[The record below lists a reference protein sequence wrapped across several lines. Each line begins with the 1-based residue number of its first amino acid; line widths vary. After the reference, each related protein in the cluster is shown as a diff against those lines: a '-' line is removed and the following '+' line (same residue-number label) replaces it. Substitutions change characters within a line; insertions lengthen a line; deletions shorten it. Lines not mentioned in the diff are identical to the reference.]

1 LRKGR
6 NIMKMKAAILEQV
19 NTPLVVEEVELDEPK
34 DKEVLVKLVATGV
47 CHTDIHCI
55 KGDLA
60 TPPPV
65 VLGHEGAGIVE
76 KVGRNVTEVQ
86 PGDRVVVTVA
96 PYCGKCPA
104 CMMGVPT
111 SCETDPQTV
120 MLMGTMAD
128 GTKRLKRKNG
138 DELSHFM
145 AQSSFAEY
153 AVVEESATVKVRDDA
168 PLDVVCL
175 LGCGASTGIGAVINK
190 ARVKAGS
197 SVAVF
202 GCGGV
207 GMAVIMAAKLVG
219 ARQIFAVARHDS
231 TLEMAREFGATTLVN
246 ASKEDPVMKIAAE
259 CAGGVDYS
267 FESVGNTEVMTQ
279 AFHSVYPRPGGMAVI
294 LGLAPIGSTFPIE
307 AWRFM
312 REVVITGCTV
322 GSIRPR
328 IDIPRYIDLFMAG
341 KLPLDKLVSAHYTL
355 EQVNDAIKDTL
366 DRKVIR
372 AVIAF

>member
-1 LRKGR
+1 
-6 NIMKMKAAILEQV
+6 MKMKAAILQEL
-19 NTPLVVEEVELDEPK
+19 NTPLKIEQVELDDPK
-34 DKEVLVKLVATGV
+34 DREVLVKLVATAV

-76 KVGRNVTEVQ
+76 KVGKDVTSVG
-86 PGDRVVVTVA
+86 PGDKVVLTVA

-111 SCETDPQTV
+111 SCEDYPTTT
-120 MLMGTMAD
+120 MMMGSMTD

-138 DELSHFM
+138 EELSHFM

-153 AVVEESATVKVRDDA
+153 AIVHESAAVKVREDV

-175 LGCGASTGIGAVINK
+175 LGCGVSTGIGAVINK

-207 GMAVIMAAKLVG
+207 GLATIMAAKLVG
-219 ARQIFAVARHDS
+219 ARQIIAVDMLDKK
-231 TLEMAREFGATTLVN
+231 LEFARELGATDLVN
-246 ASKEDPVMKIAAE
+246 GSKDDPVAKIAELA
-259 CAGGVDYS
+259 AGGVDYA
-267 FESVGNTEVMTQ
+267 FEAIGNTTAMTQ
-279 AFHSVYPRPGGMAVI
+279 AFHSVYARPGGMAVV
-294 LGLAPIGSTFPIE
+294 LGLAPIGTTFSIE

-312 REVVITGCTV
+312 REVTVTGCTV
-322 GSIRPR
+322 GSIRPQ
-328 IDIPRYIDLFMAG
+328 IDIPHYIDLYMAG
-341 KLPLDKLVSAHYTL
+341 KLPLDKMISAHYPL
-355 EQVNDAIKDTL
+355 GQINKAIKDTIEGKIM
-366 DRKVIR
+366 RGVITY
-372 AVIAF
+372 

>member
-1 LRKGR
+1 
-6 NIMKMKAAILEQV
+6 MKMRAAILEQW
-19 NTPLVVEEVELDEPK
+19 NTPLVVEEVELDDPK
-34 DKEVLVKLVATGV
+34 DKEVLVKLVATAV
-47 CHTDIHCI
+47 CHSDLHCI

-60 TPPPV
+60 TQPPV

-76 KVGRNVTEVQ
+76 KVGKNVTDVQ

-111 SCETDPQTV
+111 SCETDPHTAA
-120 MLMGTMAD
+120 LMGTMAD

-145 AQSSFAEY
+145 AQASFAEY
-153 AVVEESATVKVRDDA
+153 AVVEESATVKVRNDA

-207 GMAVIMAAKLVG
+207 GLTIIMAAKLVG
-219 ARQIFAVARHDS
+219 AHPIVAVDLLDS
-231 TLEMAREFGATTLVN
+231 KLEMARQFGATTLVN
-246 ASKEDPVMKIAAE
+246 ASNEDPVVRIAAE
-259 CAGGVDYS
+259 CGGGVDYS
-267 FESVGNTEVMTQ
+267 FEAIGKPEVMTQ
-279 AFHSVYPRPGGMAVI
+279 AFHSVYARPGGMAVV
-294 LGLAPIGSTFPIE
+294 LGLAPIGTTFSIE

-312 REVVITGCTV
+312 KEVTITGCV
-322 GSIRPR
+322 MGSVRPK

-341 KLPLDKLVSAHYTL
+341 KLPLDKLVSARYSL
-355 EQVNDAIKDTL
+355 DQINDAIKDTL
-366 DRKVIR
+366 EGKIIRGVIT
-372 AVIAF
+372 F

>member
-1 LRKGR
+1 MRKGR

-207 GMAVIMAAKLVG
+207 GLATIMAAKLVG
-219 ARQIFAVARHDS
+219 AHPIIAVDLLDS
-231 TLEMAREFGATTLVN
+231 KLEMAREFGATILVN
-246 ASKEDPVMKIAAE
+246 ASKEDPVMKIATE

-267 FESVGNTEVMTQ
+267 FEAIGNTTAMTQ
-279 AFHSVYPRPGGMAVI
+279 AFHSVYPRPGGMALV
-294 LGLAPIGSTFPIE
+294 LGLAPIGAAFSIE

-328 IDIPRYIDLFMAG
+328 IDIPRYVDLFMAG

-355 EQVNDAIKDTL
+355 EQVNEAVKDTL
-366 DRKVIR
+366 EGKIVRGVIT
-372 AVIAF
+372 F

>member
-1 LRKGR
+1 
-6 NIMKMKAAILEQV
+6 MKTRAAILEQL
-19 NTPLVVEEVELDEPK
+19 NTPLVIEEVELDDPK
-34 DKEVLVKLVATGV
+34 GKEVLVKLVATGV
-47 CHTDIHCI
+47 CHSDLHCI

-60 TPPPV
+60 TQPPV

-76 KVGRNVTEVQ
+76 KVGKDVTEVQ
-86 PGDRVVVTVA
+86 PGDRVLVTVA
-96 PYCGKCPA
+96 PHCGKCPA

-111 SCETDPQTV
+111 SCETDPQTAA
-120 MLMGTMAD
+120 LMGTMAD
-128 GTKRLKRKNG
+128 GTKRLRRKNG

-153 AVVEESATVKVRDDA
+153 AVVEESATVKVREDA

-207 GMAVIMAAKLVG
+207 GLATIMAAKLVG
-219 ARQIFAVARHDS
+219 AYPIFAVDLLDS
-231 TLEMAREFGATTLVN
+231 KLEMARELGATNLVN
-246 ASKEDPVMKIAAE
+246 ASKDEPVMKIAAE
-259 CAGGVDYS
+259 CGGGVDYS
-267 FESVGNTEVMTQ
+267 FEAIGNTEAMTQ
-279 AFHSVYPRPGGMAVI
+279 AFHSVYPRPGGMALV
-294 LGLAPIGSTFPIE
+294 LGLAPIGATFSIE

-312 REVVITGCTV
+312 REVTITGCVV
-322 GSIRPR
+322 GSIRPK

-341 KLPLDKLVSAHYTL
+341 KLPLDKLVSAHYSL
-355 EQVNDAIKDTL
+355 DKINDAIKDTF
-366 DRKVIR
+366 DGKVVR
-372 AVIAF
+372 GVIAF

>member
-1 LRKGR
+1 
-6 NIMKMKAAILEQV
+6 MKMRAAILEQL
-19 NTPLVVEEVELDEPK
+19 NTPLVIEEIELDDPK

-76 KVGRNVTEVQ
+76 KVGKNVTEVQ
-86 PGDRVVVTVA
+86 PGDKVVVTVA

-111 SCETDPQTV
+111 SCETDPQTA

-128 GTKRLKRKNG
+128 GTKRLRRKSG

-175 LGCGASTGIGAVINK
+175 LACGASTGIGAVINK
-190 ARVKAGS
+190 AKVKAGS

-207 GMAVIMAAKLVG
+207 GMAAIMAAKLVG
-219 ARQIFAVARHDS
+219 AHPIVAVDILDSRLGIARG
-231 TLEMAREFGATTLVN
+231 FGATNLVN

-259 CAGGVDYS
+259 CEGGVDYS
-267 FESVGNTEVMTQ
+267 FEAIGRTEVMTQ
-279 AFHSVYPRPGGMAVI
+279 AFHSVYPRPGGMALI

-312 REVVITGCTV
+312 RELVITGCTV
-322 GSIRPR
+322 GSIHPR

-341 KLPLDKLVSAHYTL
+341 KLPLDKLVSAHYPL
-355 EQVNDAIKDTL
+355 ERINDAIKDTL
-366 DRKVIR
+366 ERKVIR
-372 AVIAF
+372 GVITF

>member
-1 LRKGR
+1 
-6 NIMKMKAAILEQV
+6 MKMKAAVVEEL
-19 NTPLVVEEVELDEPK
+19 NTPLKIEEVELDEPR
-34 DKEVLVKLVATGV
+34 DKEVLVKLVATGL

-55 KGDLA
+55 KGDLT
-60 TPPPV
+60 TPLPA

-76 KVGRNVTEVQ
+76 RVGKNVTEVQ

-111 SCETDPQTV
+111 SCETDPQTA

-128 GTKRLKRKNG
+128 GTKRLRRKNG
-138 DELSHFM
+138 DELNHFM

-153 AVVEESATVKVRDDA
+153 AVVEESAAVKVRDDA

-190 ARVKAGS
+190 AKVKAGS

-231 TLEMAREFGATTLVN
+231 TLEMAREFGATNLVN
-246 ASKEDPVMKIAAE
+246 ASKDDPVAKIAEASG
-259 CAGGVDYS
+259 GGVDYS
-267 FESVGNTEVMTQ
+267 FESVGNPEVMTQ

-294 LGLAPIGSTFPIE
+294 LGLAPIGATFPIE

-312 REVVITGCTV
+312 RELVITGCTV

-328 IDIPRYIDLFMAG
+328 IDIPRYVDLFMAG
-341 KLPLDKLVSAHYTL
+341 KLPLDKLVSAHYPL
-355 EQVNDAIKDTL
+355 KRINDAVKDTL
-366 DRKVIR
+366 ERKVIR
-372 AVIAF
+372 GIITF

>member
-1 LRKGR
+1 
-6 NIMKMKAAILEQV
+6 MKTRAAILEQL

-34 DKEVLVKLVATGV
+34 DKEVLVRLVATGV
-47 CHTDIHCI
+47 CHTDLHCI

-65 VLGHEGAGIVE
+65 VLGHEGAGVVE
-76 KVGRNVTEVQ
+76 KVGKNVTEVQ

-96 PYCGKCPA
+96 PHCGKCPA

-111 SCETDPQTV
+111 SCETDPQTA

-128 GTKRLKRKNG
+128 GTKRLRRKSG

-153 AVVEESATVKVRDDA
+153 AVVEESAAVKVREDA

-207 GMAVIMAAKLVG
+207 GLTAIMAAKLVG
-219 ARQIFAVARHDS
+219 AHPIIAVDMLDS
-231 TLEMAREFGATTLVN
+231 RLGVAREFGATNLVN
-246 ASKEDPVMKIAAE
+246 ASQEDPVVKIAAE
-259 CAGGVDYS
+259 CGGGVDYS
-267 FESVGNTEVMTQ
+267 FEAIGKPEVMTQ
-279 AFHSVYPRPGGMAVI
+279 AFHAVYPRPGGMAVI

-312 REVVITGCTV
+312 REVTITGCTV

-341 KLPLDKLVSAHYTL
+341 KLPLDKLVSARYSL
-355 EQVNDAIKDTL
+355 DQINDAVRDTL
-366 DRKVIR
+366 DGKVVR

>member
-1 LRKGR
+1 
-6 NIMKMKAAILEQV
+6 MKIKAAVLEEL
-19 NTPLVVEEVELDEPK
+19 NKPLKIEQVELDDPR
-34 DKEVLVKLVATGV
+34 DREVLVKLVATSV

-76 KVGRNVTEVQ
+76 KVGNAVTTVQ
-86 PGDRVVVTVA
+86 PGDKVILTVA

-111 SCETDPQTV
+111 SCENYPQTA
-120 MLMGTMAD
+120 MLMGSMPD

-138 DELSHFM
+138 EELSHFM

-153 AVVEESATVKVRDDA
+153 AVVDESATVKVREDA

-207 GMAVIMAAKLVG
+207 GLATIMTAKLVG
-219 ARQIFAVARHDS
+219 ARQIIAVDMLDKKLEFAEE
-231 TLEMAREFGATTLVN
+231 LGATDLVN
-246 ASKEDPVMKIAAE
+246 ASKDDPVAKIAE
-259 CAGGVDYS
+259 LSAGGVDYA
-267 FESVGNTEVMTQ
+267 FEAIGNPAAMTQ
-279 AFHSVYPRPGGMAVI
+279 AFHSVYARPGGMAII
-294 LGLAPIGSTFPIE
+294 LGLAPIGASFPIE

-312 REVVITGCTV
+312 REVTITGCTA
-322 GSIRPR
+322 GSMKPQ
-328 IDIPRYIDLFMAG
+328 IDIPHYVDLFMAG
-341 KLPLDKLVSAHYTL
+341 KLPLDRLISARYSL
-355 EQVNDAIKDTL
+355 NQINKAIKDTI
-366 DRKVIR
+366 DGKIMRGVITFE
-372 AVIAF
+372 A

>member
-1 LRKGR
+1 
-6 NIMKMKAAILEQV
+6 MKMKAAILEEL
-19 NTPLVVEEVELDEPK
+19 NKPLTIEQVELDEPK

-60 TPPPV
+60 TSPPV

-76 KVGRNVTEVQ
+76 KVGNAVTTVQ
-86 PGDRVVVTVA
+86 PGDKVVLTVA

-111 SCETDPQTV
+111 SCENYPVTA
-120 MLMGTMAD
+120 MMMGSMPD

-138 DELSHFM
+138 EELSHFM

-153 AVVEESATVKVRDDA
+153 AIVDESAAVKVREDA

-175 LGCGASTGIGAVINK
+175 LGCGVSTGIGAVINT

-207 GMAVIMAAKLVG
+207 GLATIMAAKLVG
-219 ARQIFAVARHDS
+219 ARQIIAVDMLDKK
-231 TLEMAREFGATTLVN
+231 LEFARELGATDLVN
-246 ASKEDPVMKIAAE
+246 ASQDDPVAKIAEIA
-259 CAGGVDYS
+259 AGGVDYA
-267 FESVGNTEVMTQ
+267 FEAIGNTTAMTQ
-279 AFHSVYPRPGGMAVI
+279 AFHSVYARPGGMAVI
-294 LGLAPIGSTFPIE
+294 LGMAPIGATISIE

-312 REVVITGCTV
+312 REVTITGCTA
-322 GSIRPR
+322 GSMRPQ
-328 IDIPRYIDLFMAG
+328 IDIPRYIDLYMAG
-341 KLPLDKLVSAHYTL
+341 RLPLDKMISAHYPL
-355 EQVNDAIKDTL
+355 AQINNAIKDTI
-366 DRKVIR
+366 DGKIMRGVIS
-372 AVIAF
+372 F

>member
-1 LRKGR
+1 
-6 NIMKMKAAILEQV
+6 MKMKAAILQEL
-19 NTPLVVEEVELDEPK
+19 NTPLKIEQVDLDEPK

-76 KVGRNVTEVQ
+76 RAGKDVTNVG
-86 PGDRVVVTVA
+86 PGDKVILTVA

-111 SCETDPQTV
+111 SCEDYPTTT
-120 MLMGTMAD
+120 MMMGSMTD

-138 DELSHFM
+138 EELSHFM

-153 AVVEESATVKVRDDA
+153 AIVHESAVVKVREDA

-175 LGCGASTGIGAVINK
+175 LGCGVSTGIGAVINK

-207 GMAVIMAAKLVG
+207 GLAVMMTAKLVG
-219 ARQIFAVARHDS
+219 ARQIIAVDMLDKK
-231 TLEMAREFGATTLVN
+231 LEFARELGATDLVN
-246 ASKEDPVMKIAAE
+246 ASQDDPVAKIADIA
-259 CAGGVDYS
+259 AGGVDYA
-267 FESVGNTEVMTQ
+267 FEAIGNTTAMTQ
-279 AFHSVYPRPGGMAVI
+279 AFHSVYARPGGIAVV
-294 LGLAPIGSTFPIE
+294 LGLAPIGSSFSIE

-312 REVVITGCTV
+312 REVTITGCTA
-322 GSIRPR
+322 GSIRPQ
-328 IDIPRYIDLFMAG
+328 IDIPHYIDLYMVG
-341 KLPLDKLVSAHYTL
+341 RLPLDKLISAHYPL
-355 EQVNDAIKDTL
+355 AQINKAIKDTI
-366 DRKVIR
+366 DGKIMRGVIT
-372 AVIAF
+372 F

>member
-1 LRKGR
+1 
-6 NIMKMKAAILEQV
+6 MKMRAAILEQL
-19 NTPLVVEEVELDEPK
+19 NTPLVIEEVELDDPK

-76 KVGRNVTEVQ
+76 KVGKNVTEVQ
-86 PGDRVVVTVA
+86 PGDKVVVTVA

-111 SCETDPQTV
+111 SCETDPQTA

-128 GTKRLKRKNG
+128 GTKRLRRKSG

-175 LGCGASTGIGAVINK
+175 LACGASTGIGAVINK
-190 ARVKAGS
+190 AKVKAGS

-207 GMAVIMAAKLVG
+207 GMAAIMAAKLVG
-219 ARQIFAVARHDS
+219 AHPIIAVDMLDNK
-231 TLEMAREFGATTLVN
+231 LEVAREFGATNLVN
-246 ASKEDPVMKIAAE
+246 ASKEDPVVKIAAE
-259 CAGGVDYS
+259 CGGGVDYS
-267 FESVGNTEVMTQ
+267 FEAIGKPEVMTQ

-312 REVVITGCTV
+312 REVTITGCTV
-322 GSIRPR
+322 GSIHPK

-341 KLPLDKLVSAHYTL
+341 KLPLDKLVSAHYSL
-355 EQVNDAIKDTL
+355 DRINDAIKDTL
-366 DRKVIR
+366 EGKVLRGI
-372 AVIAF
+372 ITF

>member
-1 LRKGR
+1 
-6 NIMKMKAAILEQV
+6 MKMKAAILQEL
-19 NTPLVVEEVELDEPK
+19 NTPLKIEQVELDDPK
-34 DKEVLVKLVATGV
+34 DREVLVKLVATGV

-76 KVGRNVTEVQ
+76 KVGKDVTSVG
-86 PGDRVVVTVA
+86 PGDKVVLTVA

-111 SCETDPQTV
+111 SCEDYPTTT
-120 MLMGTMAD
+120 MMMGSMTD

-138 DELSHFM
+138 EELSHFM

-153 AVVEESATVKVRDDA
+153 AIVHESAAVKVREDV

-175 LGCGASTGIGAVINK
+175 LGCGVSTGIGAVINK

-207 GMAVIMAAKLVG
+207 GLATIMAAKLVG
-219 ARQIFAVARHDS
+219 ARQIIAVDMLDKK
-231 TLEMAREFGATTLVN
+231 LEFARELGATDLVN
-246 ASKEDPVMKIAAE
+246 GSKDDPVAKIAEIA
-259 CAGGVDYS
+259 AGGVDYA
-267 FESVGNTEVMTQ
+267 FEAIGNTTAMTQ
-279 AFHSVYPRPGGMAVI
+279 AFHSVYARPGGMAIV
-294 LGLAPIGSTFPIE
+294 LGLAPIGSSFSIE

-312 REVVITGCTV
+312 REVTITGCTA
-322 GSIRPR
+322 GSIRPQ
-328 IDIPRYIDLFMAG
+328 IDIPRYIDLYMAG

-355 EQVNDAIKDTL
+355 EQINKAIKDTI
-366 DRKVIR
+366 DGKIMRGVIT
-372 AVIAF
+372 F